1 MKYLVRLDVVV
12 GIYVD
17 VDVPKKE
24 SASLA
29 AKQAVASSG
38 VKQLIVEMV
47 GDQAQLEYDHCV
59 GGPKC
64 TRIYELGDDNKL
76 ATDDYFGWIPSK
88 FLKEAID

>member
-17 VDVPKKE
+17 VDVHKKE
-24 SASLA
+24 LASLA

-38 VKQLIVEMV
+38 VKQLIVAMV
-47 GDQAQLEYDHCV
+47 GDQGQFEYDHCV

-64 TRIYELGDDNKL
+64 SRIYELGDDNKL

-88 FLKEAID
+88 FLKEAE